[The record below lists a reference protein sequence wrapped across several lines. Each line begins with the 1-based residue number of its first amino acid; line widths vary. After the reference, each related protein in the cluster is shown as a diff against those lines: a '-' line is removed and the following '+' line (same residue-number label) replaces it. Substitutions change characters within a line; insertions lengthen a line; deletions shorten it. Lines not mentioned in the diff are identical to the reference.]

1 MDRFLGIGDIEPA
14 ELREL
19 VALAAKVKAD
29 PGSVAGALTGRSIG
43 LFFMKQSVRTWV
55 SCDVAAIE
63 LGVHPVVIRN
73 EQVGLGTRETPEDVG
88 RVLERYLDLLG
99 MRVFDHSDLEK
110 IADVGFGAGGE
121 SALRSRAPVPGD
133 RRRPDPRR
141 ASPGRRSV
149 LAYVGDG
156 NNTCNSLMLAA
167 AMAGASVRIA
177 TPPGYEPDRR
187 LLAEAHRFAEVVVTN
202 DPAEAVAG
210 ADAVYTDVWASMGQ
224 ESEADERRAR
234 IRSLPGG
241 PRSLRIGQRRRH
253 LPPLPA
259 GPPGRRGDRRGHGS
273 SSFPGLRPGREPP
286 PLVQGDSADRAGL
299 NLPPT
304 CAHRVPSS
312 PGFRLSFLRRCRSL
326 AGWR

>member
-1 MDRFLGIGDIEPA
+1 MRWTGFLSIGDIEPA
-14 ELREL
+14 GLRDM

-29 PGSVAGALTGRSIG
+29 PASVPGALTGRSIG

-55 SCDVAAIE
+55 SCDVAAIQ

-110 IADVGFGAGGE
+110 IAEAV
-121 SALRSRAPVPGD
+121 SIPVVNLLSD
-133 RRRPDPRR
+133 REHPCQAIADIQTLAEHRPVE
-141 ASPGRRSV
+141 GSV

-167 AMAGASVRIA
+167 AMAGASIRIA

-202 DPAEAVAG
+202 DPQEAVAEPTPSTPMSG
-210 ADAVYTDVWASMGQ
+210 
-224 ESEADERRAR
+224 
-234 IRSLPGG
+234 
-241 PRSLRIGQRRRH
+241 LRWVRNRRRPSAEP
-253 LPPLPA
+253 LFAPYRVDSISSSRPKRTPSSPLPA
-259 GPPGRRGDRRGHGS
+259 CPPRRRGDRRGDGS
-273 SSFPGLRPGREPP
+273 SSIPGL
-286 PLVQGDSADRAGL
+286 
-299 NLPPT
+299 
-304 CAHRVPSS
+304 
-312 PGFRLSFLRRCRSL
+312 
-326 AGWR
+326 

>member
-1 MDRFLGIGDIEPA
+1 MDRFLSIGDIEPA
-14 ELREL
+14 GLRDL

-29 PGSVAGALTGRSIG
+29 PESVAGALTGRSIG

-55 SCDVAAIE
+55 SCDVAAIQ

-110 IADVGFGAGGE
+110 IAEVVSVPVVNLLSDVEHPCQAIADIQTLAEHRPVDGA
-121 SALRSRAPVPGD
+121 
-133 RRRPDPRR
+133 
-141 ASPGRRSV
+141 V

-167 AMAGASVRIA
+167 AMAGASMRIA

-187 LLAEAHRFAEVVVTN
+187 LLAEAHRFGEVVVTN
-202 DPAEAVAG
+202 DPQEAVAG

-224 ESEADERRAR
+224 ESEADERRAAFDPYR
-234 IRSLPGG
+234 VDLDLFDSAKDNAIFLHCLPAHRGEEVTDEVMDH
-241 PRSLRIGQRRRH
+241 PRSRVYDQAENRLH
-253 LPPLPA
+253 
-259 GPPGRRGDRRGHGS
+259 
-273 SSFPGLRPGREPP
+273 SFKAILLTALG
-286 PLVQGDSADRAGL
+286 
-299 NLPPT
+299 
-304 CAHRVPSS
+304 
-312 PGFRLSFLRRCRSL
+312 
-326 AGWR
+326 

>member
-14 ELREL
+14 GLREL
-19 VALAAKVKAD
+19 VALSAKVKAD

-99 MRVFDHSDLEK
+99 MRVYEHSDLEQ
-110 IADVGFGAGGE
+110 IAEVVSVPVVNLLSNREHPCQAVADVQTLAE
-121 SALRSRAPVPGD
+121 H
-133 RRRPDPRR
+133 RPTE
-141 ASPGRRSV
+141 GSV

-177 TPPGYEPDRR
+177 TPAGYEPDQE
-187 LLAEAHRFAEVVVTN
+187 LLAEAHRYGEVVVTN
-202 DPAEAVAG
+202 DPKEAVAG

-224 ESEADERRAR
+224 ESEAAERRR
-234 IRSLPGG
+234 IFAPYRVDLALFESAADDAIFLHCLPAHRGEEVTDEVMDH
-241 PRSLRIGQRRRH
+241 PRSRVYDQAENRLH
-253 LPPLPA
+253 
-259 GPPGRRGDRRGHGS
+259 
-273 SSFPGLRPGREPP
+273 SFKAIL
-286 PLVQGDSADRAGL
+286 LTA
-299 NLPPT
+299 
-304 CAHRVPSS
+304 
-312 PGFRLSFLRRCRSL
+312 LS
-326 AGWR
+326 

>member
-1 MDRFLGIGDIEPA
+1 MDRLLGIADIEPGD
-14 ELREL
+14 LREL
-19 VALAAKVKAD
+19 VELAAKVKAD

-99 MRVFDHSDLEK
+99 MRVFDHTDLEQ
-110 IADVGFGAGGE
+110 IADVV
-121 SALRSRAPVPGD
+121 SVPVINLLSD
-133 RRRPDPRR
+133 REHPCQAIADVQTLAEHRPVE
-141 ASPGRRSV
+141 GSV

-167 AMAGASVRIA
+167 TMAGASVRIA
-177 TPPGYEPDRR
+177 TPAGYEPDRQ
-187 LLAEAHRFAEVVVTN
+187 LLAEAQRFGEVVVTN

-224 ESEADERRAR
+224 ESEAAERRR
-234 IRSLPGG
+234 IFAPYRVDLALFESAGDDAIFL
-241 PRSLRIGQRRRH
+241 H
-253 LPPLPA
+253 CLPA
-259 GPPGRRGDRRGHGS
+259 HRGEEVTDDVMDHARSRVYDQAENRLH
-273 SSFPGLRPGREPP
+273 SFKAILLTALG
-286 PLVQGDSADRAGL
+286 
-299 NLPPT
+299 
-304 CAHRVPSS
+304 
-312 PGFRLSFLRRCRSL
+312 
-326 AGWR
+326 

>member
-1 MDRFLGIGDIEPA
+1 MDRFLSIGDIEPA
-14 ELREL
+14 ELRDL
-19 VALAAKVKAD
+19 VALAAKVKSD

-55 SCDVAAIE
+55 SCDVAAIQ

-110 IADVGFGAGGE
+110 IAEVVSVPVVNLLSDVEHPCQAIADIQTLAEHRPVDGA
-121 SALRSRAPVPGD
+121 
-133 RRRPDPRR
+133 
-141 ASPGRRSV
+141 V

-167 AMAGASVRIA
+167 AMAGASMRIA

-187 LLAEAHRFAEVVVTN
+187 LLAEAHRFGEVVVTN
-202 DPAEAVAG
+202 DPQEAVAG

-224 ESEADERRAR
+224 ESEADERRAAFDPYR
-234 IRSLPGG
+234 VDLDLFDSAKDDAIFLHCLPAHRGEEVTDEVMDH
-241 PRSLRIGQRRRH
+241 PRSRVYDQAENRLH
-253 LPPLPA
+253 
-259 GPPGRRGDRRGHGS
+259 
-273 SSFPGLRPGREPP
+273 SFKAILLTALG
-286 PLVQGDSADRAGL
+286 
-299 NLPPT
+299 
-304 CAHRVPSS
+304 
-312 PGFRLSFLRRCRSL
+312 
-326 AGWR
+326 